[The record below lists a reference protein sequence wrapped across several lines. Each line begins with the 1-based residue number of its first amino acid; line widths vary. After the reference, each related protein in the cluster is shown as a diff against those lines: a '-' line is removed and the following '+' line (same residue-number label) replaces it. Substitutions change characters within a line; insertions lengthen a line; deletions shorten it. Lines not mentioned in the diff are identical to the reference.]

1 MLARKE
7 KPNMTPNE
15 KGAILCMLRT
25 IATTLA
31 NMSSTE
37 SNFTRAANLQE
48 LEIAIN
54 YCIDTFESC
63 D

>member
-1 MLARKE
+1 
-7 KPNMTPNE
+7 MTQNE

-25 IATTLA
+25 IATALS

-37 SNFTRAANLQE
+37 TDYNRIANLQE
-48 LEIAIN
+48 LETAVN